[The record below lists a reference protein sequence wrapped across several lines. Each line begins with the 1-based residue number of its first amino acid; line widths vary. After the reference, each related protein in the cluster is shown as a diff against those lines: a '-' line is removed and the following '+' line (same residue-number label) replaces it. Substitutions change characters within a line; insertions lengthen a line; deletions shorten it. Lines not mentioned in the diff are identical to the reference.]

1 MKTFEFEH
9 ATSVEGAIASV
20 VATGGKYYAGG
31 TNLLDLMK
39 GGVEAPAALVDVRR
53 LDLRTVTATDSGGV
67 LIESGV
73 TNSAIANHPLIRSQ
87 YPVLSQAILSGATT
101 QLRNMATAGGNLLQ
115 RTRCPYF
122 METAFTRCNK
132 RTPGSG
138 CAARDSFNREH
149 AIFGA
154 SECCV
159 AVHPSDMAVALA
171 ILDAVV
177 HVHGPDGARTIAV
190 ADFFRL
196 PGDEPQRDNTLR
208 AAELITGIELPA
220 SPFAEHSWY
229 LKVRDRHSYAFA
241 LISVAAGLRVEEGTI
256 RSAAIAL
263 GGVAATPWRV
273 SAAEDS
279 LIGEAPSEDVF
290 RAAARLAMAGAQPL
304 SQNTFKVDLGLHSV
318 VRALTKAADSGGAI
332 RAGRSCPG

>member
-9 ATSVEGAIASV
+9 ATTIEGAIRSV
-20 VATGGKYYAGG
+20 VSTGGKYYAGG

-39 GGVEAPAALVDVRR
+39 GGVEAPAALVDLRR
-53 LDLRTVTATDSGGV
+53 LGLTNVITTEGGGV

-73 TNSAIANHPLIRSQ
+73 SNSAIANHPLIRTQ

-122 METAFTRCNK
+122 MEAAFAHCNK
-132 RTPGSG
+132 RVPGTG

-154 SECCV
+154 SDACA

-171 ILDAVV
+171 ILDANV
-177 HVHGPDGARTIAV
+177 HVHGPDGTRAVPIAE
-190 ADFFRL
+190 FFRL
-196 PGDEPQRDNTLR
+196 PGDEPERDNTLR
-208 AAELITGIELPA
+208 PAEMIVGIELPP
-220 SPFAEHSWY
+220 SPYAEHSWY

-241 LISVAAGLRVEEGTI
+241 LVSVAAGLRIEDGTI
-256 RSAAIAL
+256 RAAALAL
-263 GGVAATPWRV
+263 GGVAAMPWRV
-273 SAAEDS
+273 AEAEDS
-279 LIGEAPSEDVF
+279 LIGRRPSEDGF
-290 RAAARLAMAGAQPL
+290 RQAGRLALAGATPL
-304 SQNTFKVDLGLHSV
+304 SQNGFKVDLGRHGV
-318 VRALTKAADSGGAI
+318 VRALRMAASRVGEG
-332 RAGRSCPG
+332 